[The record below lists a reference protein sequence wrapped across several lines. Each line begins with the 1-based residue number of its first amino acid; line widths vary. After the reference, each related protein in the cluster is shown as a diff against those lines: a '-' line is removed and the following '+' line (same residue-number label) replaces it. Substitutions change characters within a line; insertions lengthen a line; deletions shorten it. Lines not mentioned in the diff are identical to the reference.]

1 MKPNR
6 PPIPWREIRALVS
19 YLKLNRPH
27 PSHIELAADL
37 VAEWLDPGKETL
49 ERDQATMPWR

>member
-1 MKPNR
+1 
-6 PPIPWREIRALVS
+6 VS